1 MKIRVTIDTD
11 ECDFD
16 SMNESSYT
24 NGVVGITI
32 DGVGRWWYGSFNE
45 FVKFKDVKVL
55 KCKHN
60 GSPRTKAYHDKCYDC
75 GKDMNDIDNEVYINE

>member
-11 ECDFD
+11 ECSFD

-24 NGVVGITI
+24 SGVVGMTI

-45 FVKFKDVKVL
+45 FVTFNDVKVL
-55 KCKHN
+55 ECN
-60 GSPRTKAYHDKCYDC
+60 HDSIEKGTTKCYNC
-75 GKDMNDIDNEVYINE
+75 GKDMNEVIINE

>member
-11 ECDFD
+11 ECSFD

-24 NGVVGITI
+24 SGVVGMTI

-45 FVKFKDVKVL
+45 FVTFRDVKVL
-55 KCKHN
+55 ECKHESKN
-60 GSPRTKAYHDKCYDC
+60 KDTGKCWDC
-75 GKDMNDIDNEVYINE
+75 EGDMSEVIINE

>member
-11 ECDFD
+11 ECSFD

-24 NGVVGITI
+24 NGVVDIDV
-32 DGVGRWWYGSFNE
+32 DGVYRAWYGSPSY
-45 FVKFKDVKVL
+45 FVTFKDVKVL

-75 GKDMNDIDNEVYINE
+75 GKDMNDIDNEVIIND

>member
-11 ECDFD
+11 ECSFD

-24 NGVVGITI
+24 SGVVGMTI

-45 FVKFKDVKVL
+45 FVTFRDVKVL
-55 KCKHN
+55 ECKHDSRERETN
-60 GSPRTKAYHDKCYDC
+60 NCGDC
-75 GKDMNDIDNEVYINE
+75 GKDMNEVIINE